1 MYHNNKA
8 TTRYKKERK
17 NKAKME
23 ETTKA
28 NQKIR
33 KAVKDSGV
41 YYWQIAERLG
51 ITCWTLSVWMRHEMP
66 EAKQERILQLIRE
79 ESEQMRNGIRA

>member
-1 MYHNNKA
+1 
-8 TTRYKKERK
+8 
-17 NKAKME
+17 ME

-79 ESEQMRNGIRA
+79 ESEQLRNGIRA